1 MGFENVINILAERIE
16 IVSGNYIESYGLDE
30 LVQLTINACKKTNEE
45 MKNIIFKNLNEY
57 IKKNLSSINSYNK
70 DFINRKMMLDTFKN
84 DLANKNN
91 EDYINNIF
99 HYYISFFLDKNTI
112 GKDNLILIQNSEFNK
127 HKNNFFKY
135 CQQCEDKIISN
146 ELVSNFANQFLDI
159 QVEKEKEKGTT
170 IKIINKRRYKDFI
183 NTTKNFLIDNFNY
196 FSSKLYLYYIINQ
209 ISKKLSNDFEKEIN
223 IIIKNLMY
231 QNEIENLINDCCEE
245 KFNDYEKRVKD
256 YLSNKKYFDNPSEI

>member
-1 MGFENVINILAERIE
+1 
-16 IVSGNYIESYGLDE
+16 
-30 LVQLTINACKKTNEE
+30 
-45 MKNIIFKNLNEY
+45 
-57 IKKNLSSINSYNK
+57 
-70 DFINRKMMLDTFKN
+70 MMLDTFKN

-135 CQQCEDKIISN
+135 CQQCEDKIISD

-183 NTTKNFLIDNFNY
+183 SSTKKFLIDNFNY

-209 ISKKLSNDFEKEIN
+209 ISKKLSNDFEKEIKILIEN
-223 IIIKNLMY
+223 WMY
-231 QNEIENLINDCCEE
+231 QNEITNLINDCCEE
-245 KFNDYEKRVKD
+245 KFNDYEKMVKG